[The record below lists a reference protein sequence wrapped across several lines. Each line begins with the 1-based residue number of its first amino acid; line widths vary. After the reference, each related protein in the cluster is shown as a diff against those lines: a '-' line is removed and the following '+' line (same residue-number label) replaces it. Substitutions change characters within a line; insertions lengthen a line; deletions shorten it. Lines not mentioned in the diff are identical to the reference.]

1 MRALPRVRDADG
13 VEHLDRALE
22 RLALG
27 DVEVRAHGLGDLAA
41 DAVHRVQAGE
51 GILEDHRHV
60 LAAHVAQLGRRGLQ
74 QVLAVQQD
82 LARDLRALGVEQP
95 EDGEVGHALARAGLA
110 HDAERL
116 AAPQRER
123 EAGDGVHDAV
133 LGRELDR
140 EVAHFEEE
148 LAAHP

>member
-1 MRALPRVRDADG
+1 MPTASSTSIARSSALP
-13 VEHLDRALE
+13 LE
-22 RLALG
+22 TSTCARTASAIWLP
-27 DVEVRAHGLGDLAA
+27 

-51 GILEDHRHV
+51 RILEDHRDV

-74 QVLAVQQD
+74 QVLPVQQD
-82 LARDLRALGVEQP
+82 LARDLRALRVEQA
-95 EDGEVGHALARAGLA
+95 EDGEVGDALARAGLA

-133 LGRELDR
+133 LRRELDR